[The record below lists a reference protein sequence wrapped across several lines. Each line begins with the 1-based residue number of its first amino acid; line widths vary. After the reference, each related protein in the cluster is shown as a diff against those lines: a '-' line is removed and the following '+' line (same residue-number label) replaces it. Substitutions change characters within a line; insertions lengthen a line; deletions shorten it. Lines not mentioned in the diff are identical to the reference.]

1 MKILMYLDGWFL
13 HFAIAEH
20 LKKNP
25 EYELS
30 AIIDT
35 DDKAKKFFQTQKIV
49 KFQNEWYVRDHII
62 LDKQKPDFNYLETFE
77 KKYKINLW
85 SIIYAEKTFYSPNIQ
100 HKFNEDEIL
109 SLLEKECRLFEEILN
124 KIKPEFLITFIPV
137 PHYHQ
142 LLCAMCKSIGIKLM
156 MLSPVKFANRV
167 MISENYLE
175 FDEKIDFQKLDN
187 KKKRTDKEI
196 QEYLQNYNPMDQIKQ
211 LKKDAFDDKKLQ
223 RYKAILK
230 FFLTNQNFNDKNYYY
245 NYGNTKPKILLEKIS
260 RSSGRKYREHFLNN
274 NSNLNPDFDRPFV
287 YYPLHYEPE
296 RILLVDAKFYD
307 NQLAVISSIAK
318 SLPISHLLYVKEH
331 PMMKTI
337 GWRPI
342 SYYTKIIELPN
353 VVLLHHTISSEEIVK
368 KCSLVVTIAGT
379 AGLEAAFYSKPTILL
394 IHQLYSMIPFVHT
407 LKKIDDLPETIRLVL
422 QQEKPKISDLND
434 FVELIDRNSF
444 EFNIQRIAADFAYR
458 FGYKGPMMQAEIPEL
473 KLKKFLK
480 DYNDDFENLA
490 NEHIKKIEWH
500 KKFNN

>member
-1 MKILMYLDGWFL
+1 MKILVYLDGWFL
-13 HFAIAEH
+13 HFALSEY

-35 DDKAKKFFQTQKIV
+35 DDKAKKFFQTQKII

-62 LDKQKPDFNYLETFE
+62 LDKQKPDINYLETFE

-85 SIIYAEKTFYSPNIQ
+85 SIIYAEKTFYSTNIR

-109 SLLEKECRLFEEILN
+109 SLLEKECRLFEQILD
-124 KIKPEFLITFIPV
+124 KIKPKFLMTMIPV

-142 LLCAMCKSIGIKLM
+142 LLCAMCKSIGVKIM
-156 MLSPVKFANRV
+156 ILSPVRFANRV
-167 MISENYLE
+167 MISESNLK
-175 FDEKIDFQKLDN
+175 FDETVDEQKLDN

-196 QEYLQNYNPMDQIKQ
+196 QQYLQNYNPIKQIKQ
-211 LKKDAFDDKKLQ
+211 QEKESFNDKKFQ

-230 FFLTNQNFNDKNYYY
+230 FFITNQNFNDKNYYY
-245 NYGNTKPKILLEKIS
+245 NYGNSKPKILIEKIS

-287 YYPLHYEPE
+287 YYSLHYEPE

-307 NQLAVISSIAK
+307 NQLSVITSIAK
-318 SLPISHLLYVKEH
+318 SLPIGHFLYVKEH

-337 GWRPI
+337 GWRPT
-342 SYYTKIIELPN
+342 SYYKQIIKLAN
-353 VVLLHHTISSEEIVK
+353 VVLLHHTIPSEKILK

-379 AGLEAAFYSKPTILL
+379 TGLEAAFYAKPVILL
-394 IHQLYSMIPFVHT
+394 TPQLYSIIPFVHT
-407 LKKIDDLPETIRLVL
+407 LKKIDDLPETIRLAL
-422 QQEKPKISDLND
+422 QEKPKISDLND

-444 EFNIQRIAADFAYR
+444 EFNIHHIGADFAYR
-458 FGYKGPMMQAEIPEL
+458 FGYKGPMMQAKIPEL

-480 DYNDDFENLA
+480 DYNVDFENLA
-490 NEHIKKIEWH
+490 NEHIKKIEWY
-500 KKFNN
+500 KKFKN